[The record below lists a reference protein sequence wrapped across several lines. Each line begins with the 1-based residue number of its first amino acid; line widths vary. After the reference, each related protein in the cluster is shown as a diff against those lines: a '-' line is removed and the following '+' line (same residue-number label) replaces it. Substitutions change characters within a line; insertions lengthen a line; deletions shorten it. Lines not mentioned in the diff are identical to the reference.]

1 MGKADHYKV
10 LGVGRGTSFEEIKR
24 ACRREALRWHPG
36 GHPGNGEAEERF
48 KAAASAYEVLRDP
61 ERRRRH
67 DVELAGPG
75 QEPASARY
83 GGRRGC
89 GRGRGRRS
97 SGGFG
102 PGRPSACV
110 RQRAQAGGRW
120 TRARQGFAGGPLV
133 DISLGPIEA
142 ALGRRR
148 RVALESVSGT
158 QVVDVRF
165 PAGLADGDVVRLDGL
180 QEGLCLRV
188 NVLPAV

>member
-1 MGKADHYKV
+1 VGKADHYKV
-10 LGVGRGTSFEEIKR
+10 LGVGRDASFEEIKG
-24 ACRREALRWHPG
+24 AYRREALRWHPDR
-36 GHPGNGEAEERF
+36 HPENGEAEERF

-67 DVELAGPG
+67 DMELAGLG
-75 QEPASARY
+75 QEPAFARY

-97 SGGFG
+97 RGGFG
-102 PGRPSACV
+102 RGRPSACAREHV
-110 RQRAQAGGRW
+110 QAGGRW
-120 TRARQGFAGGPLV
+120 ARARQGFGGGPLV

-142 ALGRRR
+142 ALGCRR

-188 NVLPAV
+188 NILPAV